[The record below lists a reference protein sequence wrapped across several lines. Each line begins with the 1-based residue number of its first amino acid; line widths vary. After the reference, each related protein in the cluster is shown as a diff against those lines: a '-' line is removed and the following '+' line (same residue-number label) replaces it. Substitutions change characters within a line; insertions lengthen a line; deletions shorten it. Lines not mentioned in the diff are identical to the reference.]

1 MNKKDDIKEQ
11 FRLKLYDY
19 EAPVP
24 DNGWDRLEESLDKAM
39 RKRTVQRRWMAAAA
53 VIVALI
59 VGGLIYL
66 NFPVDNDIAVVT
78 EKITHTEENEL
89 SSPIIEKI
97 EIEHSSLMVSVDN
110 NKFKGVEETGIL
122 VEKEM
127 SHHET
132 EELPVVDADS
142 ANEKDILKEQS
153 KEPTDEELEQLIE
166 EFVNQ
171 RNNSQSYLDLKEKEK
186 SDNIAIAFNA
196 RGGLTSS
203 RRTTNFP
210 MTLKSVKSNNSA
222 FDDEPGKN
230 MIMENLNKI
239 AFDINQADIT
249 DNISE
254 MVHEQ
259 PLSAGV
265 TVAKHFT
272 DRLSVETG
280 LMYTYLYSK
289 ANNSSNQFK
298 SQETQQL
305 HYLGVP
311 LYVNYSLLSFHKFNM
326 YVSMGGMIEK
336 DVYGKYQYV
345 DKTVDPETNGGSEK
359 KVSESVHQKHPQMSI
374 NAGIGLSYP
383 LYNRLGIYG
392 KIGGAYYFD
401 AGNKYKTFYSDKKIV
416 LDLNV
421 GLKLNF

>member
-186 SDNIAIAFNA
+186 AII
-196 RGGLTSS
+196 L
-203 RRTTNFP
+203 
-210 MTLKSVKSNNSA
+210 
-222 FDDEPGKN
+222 
-230 MIMENLNKI
+230 
-239 AFDINQADIT
+239 Q
-249 DNISE
+249 
-254 MVHEQ
+254 
-259 PLSAGV
+259 
-265 TVAKHFT
+265 
-272 DRLSVETG
+272 
-280 LMYTYLYSK
+280 
-289 ANNSSNQFK
+289 
-298 SQETQQL
+298 
-305 HYLGVP
+305 
-311 LYVNYSLLSFHKFNM
+311 
-326 YVSMGGMIEK
+326 
-336 DVYGKYQYV
+336 
-345 DKTVDPETNGGSEK
+345 
-359 KVSESVHQKHPQMSI
+359 
-374 NAGIGLSYP
+374 
-383 LYNRLGIYG
+383 
-392 KIGGAYYFD
+392 
-401 AGNKYKTFYSDKKIV
+401 
-416 LDLNV
+416 
-421 GLKLNF
+421 